1 MKLFFKHKKPALSYD
16 QSRLEPVIRCSICNG
31 EQAAGFLDR
40 QTGRFEEIMLIR
52 SDTDLQA
59 FRERYGI
66 TETVRK
72 IY

>member
-1 MKLFFKHKKPALSYD
+1 MKLFFKHKTPALSYD

-52 SDTDLQA
+52 SEADLQA
-59 FRERYGI
+59 FRDTYGI
-66 TETVRK
+66 DGDIEK